1 MWFII
6 LSILVAVLCT
16 EAMTEL
22 AVKSELF
29 LPFRKFLFE
38 SEFWLFK
45 FIHKIFDC
53 GYCFSV
59 WAAMLSV
66 ILICNINIF
75 TIHIMAVL
83 VIHRLANFL
92 HNIGD
97 VIRKHTEYR

>member
-1 MWFII
+1 MYILILKII
-6 LSILVAVLCT
+6 AAIICT

-29 LPFRKFLFE
+29 LPLRKFLFE
-38 SEFWLFK
+38 SKSVSFR

-66 ILICNINIF
+66 VLVYNINTYTAYF
-75 TIHIMAVL
+75 MAVL
-83 VIHRLANFL
+83 IVHRLSNLL
-92 HNIGD
+92 HNLGD
-97 VIRKHTEYR
+97 VIRKHTEY